1 MVGPGQGLLQPTR
14 VLALQPAGSELQ
26 IPGLTASAGCHS
38 DGRESSRGEP
48 HPGVPTETLSGTG
61 IPASRWQNLGL
72 DLDTVAAGARLTQ
85 TSGEQMW
92 WGGVGK
98 ARLETGRG
106 AGCPGLVGTELR
118 GGGAAAR
125 MARAQRTLGRGPRQS
140 QEEGCGGSGSGPP
153 PGCPLSPDSSP
164 GKGGAWSPGKPQP
177 GQASAWGLS
186 VVAPR
191 LEASPPARVL
201 CHGHRACG
209 HVASIHAPELM
220 RRGCGRSRQQQPN
233 VLTR

>member
-118 GGGAAAR
+118 GGGPRLGWPALSAPWGG
-125 MARAQRTLGRGPRQS
+125 AQGSPRKKDVEVQGGGRHPAVHSAQTPVLGREVLGAR
-140 QEEGCGGSGSGPP
+140 GSRS
-153 PGCPLSPDSSP
+153 
-164 GKGGAWSPGKPQP
+164 
-177 GQASAWGLS
+177 
-186 VVAPR
+186 
-191 LEASPPARVL
+191 PARRL
-201 CHGHRACG
+201 
-209 HVASIHAPELM
+209 
-220 RRGCGRSRQQQPN
+220 RGG
-233 VLTR
+233 

>member
-92 WGGVGK
+92 WGGGGQGQAGDRSGRRLPW
-98 ARLETGRG
+98 ARGDRTPGGGPRLGWPALSAPWGGAQGSPRKKDVEVQGGGRHPAVHSAQTPVLGREVLG
-106 AGCPGLVGTELR
+106 ARGSRSPARRLR
-118 GGGAAAR
+118 GG
-125 MARAQRTLGRGPRQS
+125 
-140 QEEGCGGSGSGPP
+140 
-153 PGCPLSPDSSP
+153 
-164 GKGGAWSPGKPQP
+164 
-177 GQASAWGLS
+177 
-186 VVAPR
+186 
-191 LEASPPARVL
+191 
-201 CHGHRACG
+201 
-209 HVASIHAPELM
+209 
-220 RRGCGRSRQQQPN
+220 
-233 VLTR
+233 

>member
-26 IPGLTASAGCHS
+26 IPGLAASAGCHS

-92 WGGVGK
+92 WGGWARPGWRQVGAPAALGSWGQNSGGGGPRLGWPALSAPWGGAQGSPRK
-98 ARLETGRG
+98 KDVEVQGGGRHPAVHSAQTPVLGREVLGARGSCSPARR
-106 AGCPGLVGTELR
+106 LR
-118 GGGAAAR
+118 GG
-125 MARAQRTLGRGPRQS
+125 
-140 QEEGCGGSGSGPP
+140 
-153 PGCPLSPDSSP
+153 
-164 GKGGAWSPGKPQP
+164 
-177 GQASAWGLS
+177 
-186 VVAPR
+186 
-191 LEASPPARVL
+191 
-201 CHGHRACG
+201 
-209 HVASIHAPELM
+209 
-220 RRGCGRSRQQQPN
+220 
-233 VLTR
+233 